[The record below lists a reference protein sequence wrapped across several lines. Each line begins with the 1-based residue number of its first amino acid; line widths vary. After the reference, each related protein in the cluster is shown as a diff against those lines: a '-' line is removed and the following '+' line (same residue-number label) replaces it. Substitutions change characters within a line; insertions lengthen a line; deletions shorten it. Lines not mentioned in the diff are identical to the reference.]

1 MRKEYGDL
9 SPSQKLNYIKSNA
22 VITVCMITP
31 LILGGIVIIMLAD
44 SLEMYDES
52 DNMNYTNNG
61 THMVLAS
68 PIQEST
74 ELEEVT
80 DNNIE
85 IITSI
90 ILFLVLGGMFGTM
103 YIGGLLGD
111 YITMKC
117 NWYTDFDLERTK
129 KKLAKIE
136 EALK

>member
-85 IITSI
+85 IITSRVPI
-90 ILFLVLGGMFGTM
+90 NTI
-103 YIGGLLGD
+103 
-111 YITMKC
+111 
-117 NWYTDFDLERTK
+117 
-129 KKLAKIE
+129 AKISISL
-136 EALK
+136 ANPSFNNFS